1 MTFSVQAI
9 FEQVCDLVGDARQA
23 ELLRLCG
30 SGGRMRADVESLL
43 KAHDAAGDFLDEPT
57 LNPPELTETSLHSN
71 NGERPGSVIGPYKLL
86 EQIGEG
92 GFGIVYMAQQSVPIQ
107 RRLALKIL
115 KPGMDTKQVVARFE
129 SERQALAVL
138 DHPNIAR
145 VIDGGSTESGRPYFV
160 MELVRGEPITKFC
173 DQRKLSLR
181 DRLRLFQDVC
191 HAIEHAH
198 QKGIIHRDIKPSN
211 VLVTVANDKP
221 LVKVIDFGI
230 AKATNGSLTDKTL
243 FTEFRQL
250 LGTPLYMSPEQAEQ
264 SGVDVDTR
272 SDIYSLGVLLYE
284 VLTGR
289 TPLDPMRL
297 KSAAWAE
304 IQRMIVEEEPS
315 RPSVL
320 VSSLAPQ
327 VTEAATKQLIE
338 ASRFSQSLRGDLDW
352 IVLKAID
359 KDRTRRYPTAS
370 HFAADLDRYLH
381 DQPVEATPPSRI
393 YQFRKFARRNR
404 GLLSALSVVFTS
416 LFLGLIATGYAAK
429 VAFDQKL
436 RAEAGERQAL
446 RAATAAGASVLL
458 PEADARRLAEGWQ
471 REIAAMHAQGAS
483 KEQDA
488 CQSEAQFTVWMS
500 NWLMQHQLF
509 DEADVLIEKVY
520 SRCRTQLGTSDPTF
534 FALCNV
540 RILVNEARHGNPIRS
555 ADTYSDLIEAMK
567 TIQGDQ
573 AIVSLLPEYAA
584 VLARAGRDDESSAQI
599 RRYLDLRATTF
610 EPLST
615 LDRKRLQGSIDSLM
629 NLGKIDP
636 ELVRQ
641 LQSIRETGT
650 KTAAIPTLEN
660 DPELAADMQTFQGR
674 WRHQFWKN
682 GELVER
688 MIVEFNGTTNTT
700 QWVDEKDVVLR
711 GRSGSFELSRSGGVK
726 VITIFLGSSP
736 TDGSSFIYS
745 LSKNQFR
752 IVSGMLAN
760 RQSLPEIELRNYFRI
775 VTPNGK

>member
-1 MTFSVQAI
+1 MTHGVQAI
-9 FEQVCDLVGDARQA
+9 FDQICDVVGDHRQA

-30 SGGRMRADVESLL
+30 SDDMLRAEVESLL
-43 KAHDAAGDFLDEPT
+43 KAHDAVSDFLKEPT
-57 LNPPELTETSLHSN
+57 LNPPELAETFIQET

-173 DQRKLSLR
+173 DQRKLPLR
-181 DRLRLFQDVC
+181 DRLKLFQDVC

-211 VLVTVANDKP
+211 VLVTVADDKP

-230 AKATNGSLTDKTL
+230 AKATTGSLTDKTL

-272 SDIYSLGVLLYE
+272 ADIYSLGVLLYE

-289 TPLDPMRL
+289 TPIDPKRL
-297 KSAAWAE
+297 SSAAWAE
-304 IQRMIVEEEPS
+304 VQRMIVEEEPS

-320 VSSLAPQ
+320 VSSLTPQ
-327 VTEAATKQLIE
+327 VTEAATKHLIE
-338 ASRFSQSLRGDLDW
+338 AARFSQLLRGDLDW

-370 HFAADLDRYLH
+370 HFAADLDRYLN

-404 GLLSALSVVFTS
+404 GLLTAVAAVFVAL
-416 LFLGLIATGYAAK
+416 LLGLIATGYAAK
-429 VAFDQKL
+429 VAFDQNA

-458 PEADARRLAEGWQ
+458 PEADARRLADGWQ
-471 REIAAMHAQGAS
+471 REITSIRKQGAS
-483 KEQDA
+483 KEQEA
-488 CQSEAQFTVWMS
+488 SQSEAQFTVWRS
-500 NWLMQHQLF
+500 NWLMQHQQA
-509 DEADVLIEKVY
+509 DEADQLIEQVY
-520 SRCRTQLGTSDPTF
+520 AHCRSQLGMSDPTF
-534 FALCNV
+534 LALCNV
-540 RILVNEARHGNPIRS
+540 RILVNEARNGDPTRS
-555 ADTYSDLIEAMK
+555 ADTYADLIEAM
-567 TIQGDQ
+567 TVIQGDR
-573 AIVSLLPEYAA
+573 AVVSLLPEFAA
-584 VLARAGRDDESSAQI
+584 VLAKAGRDEQSSAQI
-599 RRYLDLRATTF
+599 RRYLELRATTPG
-610 EPLST
+610 PLSP
-615 LDRKRLQGSIDSLM
+615 LDLKRLQISIDRLM
-629 NLGKIDP
+629 NGGKVGP
-636 ELVRQ
+636 ELLHQ
-641 LQSIRETGT
+641 LQSVRETGLQ
-650 KTAAIPTLEN
+650 TAATPTPEN
-660 DPELAADMQTFQGR
+660 DAELAKDMQALQGR
-674 WRHQFWKN
+674 WRHHFWKN
-682 GELVER
+682 GKLVER

-700 QWVDEKDVVLR
+700 QWVDENDKVLR
-711 GRSGSFELSRSGGVK
+711 GRSGTFELSRSGGVK
-726 VITIFLGSSP
+726 VMNIFLG
-736 TDGSSFIYS
+736 GSRTESNSFIYT
-745 LSKNQFR
+745 LSGNQFR

-760 RQSLPEIELRNYFRI
+760 RPSLPEVELRVYNRI
-775 VTPNGK
+775 VATDPK